1 MVQVRR
7 LHKKTSKEDLRAFA
21 ETFGGV
27 ERVNIFY
34 GTNSDKSALALRSV
48 KLRTRAL
55 TFPRI
60 KTVKA
65 LARASSRWRSLA
77 RRQRY

>member
-1 MVQVRR
+1 MIIIINTPMVQVRR

-34 GTNSDKSALALRSV
+34 GTNSDKSAAFCTMFS
-48 KLRTRAL
+48 KCT
-55 TFPRI
+55 
-60 KTVKA
+60 
-65 LARASSRWRSLA
+65 
-77 RRQRY
+77 Y